1 MRTMSPAAHRTADRF
16 TARMFRGL
24 WVPAMLS
31 SLGWALSDMADAVV
45 VGQRLG
51 AVGLAAIGLIL
62 PVYMINCMFAHGL
75 GLGGSVRY
83 SRLLSQGKTQEAA
96 DSFHGVLALALLF
109 SVTTAVLGSV
119 FMDPLLALLG
129 TRSTDGALYAATRD
143 YLQILVAAT
152 PLFYLSNV
160 FNYYLRND
168 GSQRRAG
175 AGSVIG
181 NLCDIA
187 LNITLVLALDMGTR
201 GAALSTALGQII
213 TIAIYLP
220 GFFDQKHTLRF
231 ALPVRALAHPRPFR
245 AEGRHG
251 HLGAV
256 PVPDDLLPRVQQS
269 ADPSGR
275 RNGGGGVRCHS
286 EYLLPD
292 PVPV

>member
-109 SVTTAVLGSV
+109 SDSAPKAASR
-119 FMDPLLALLG
+119 PPCWAACSW
-129 TRSTDGALYAATRD
+129 TRCWRCWA
-143 YLQILVAAT
+143 
-152 PLFYLSNV
+152 
-160 FNYYLRND
+160 
-168 GSQRRAG
+168 
-175 AGSVIG
+175 
-181 NLCDIA
+181 
-187 LNITLVLALDMGTR
+187 R
-201 GAALSTALGQII
+201 GARTAHCMPPQGTICRSLSRPRRCSICPTCST
-213 TIAIYLP
+213 TICATT
-220 GFFDQKHTLRF
+220 G
-231 ALPVRALAHPRPFR
+231 VS
-245 AEGRHG
+245 AEPAPAR
-251 HLGAV
+251 
-256 PVPDDLLPRVQQS
+256 S
-269 ADPSGR
+269 
-275 RNGGGGVRCHS
+275 
-286 EYLLPD
+286 
-292 PVPV
+292 

>member
-1 MRTMSPAAHRTADRF
+1 MRTMSPAAHQTADRF

-152 PLFYLSNV
+152 PLFYL
-160 FNYYLRND
+160 
-168 GSQRRAG
+168 
-175 AGSVIG
+175 
-181 NLCDIA
+181 
-187 LNITLVLALDMGTR
+187 TL
-201 GAALSTALGQII
+201 
-213 TIAIYLP
+213 
-220 GFFDQKHTLRF
+220 
-231 ALPVRALAHPRPFR
+231 
-245 AEGRHG
+245 
-251 HLGAV
+251 
-256 PVPDDLLPRVQQS
+256 
-269 ADPSGR
+269 
-275 RNGGGGVRCHS
+275 
-286 EYLLPD
+286 
-292 PVPV
+292 

>member
-83 SRLLSQGKTQEAA
+83 SRLLSQGQNAGGRGQL
-96 DSFHGVLALALLF
+96 SPVCSRLALLF
-109 SVTTAVLGSV
+109 SALTTAVLGSV
-119 FMDPLLALLG
+119 FHGRRCWRCWAP
-129 TRSTDGALYAATRD
+129 RSTDGALYAATRD
-143 YLQILVAAT
+143 YLQVLVAAT

-168 GSQRRAG
+168 GSQRLRRRRLGHRQPLRHRAEHHRW
-175 AGSVIG
+175 
-181 NLCDIA
+181 CWR
-187 LNITLVLALDMGTR
+187 LDMGTR

-220 GFFDQKHTLRF
+220 GFFGQRAHAASV
-231 ALPVRALAHPRPFR
+231 ALPRGRWLVACPFR
-245 AEGRHG
+245 AEGGYG

-256 PVPDDLLPRVQQS
+256 PVPDDLLPRC
-269 ADPSGR
+269 ATI
-275 RNGGGGVRCHS
+275 C
-286 EYLLPD
+286 
-292 PVPV
+292 

>member
-1 MRTMSPAAHRTADRF
+1 MRTMSPAAHRTTDRF

-201 GAALSTALGQII
+201 GAALFRSEAHAALRAA
-213 TIAIYLP
+213 T
-220 GFFDQKHTLRF
+220 
-231 ALPVRALAHPRPFR
+231 RALARPCPFR

-275 RNGGGGVRCHS
+275 RNGGGGVRRHS

>member
-1 MRTMSPAAHRTADRF
+1 MRTMSPAAHRTTDRF

-31 SLGWALSDMADAVV
+31 SLGWALSDMADAR
-45 VGQRLG
+45 GGG
-51 AVGLAAIGLIL
+51 AAAGRRGTCRHRSDPAGLHDQLHVWPTASDWA
-62 PVYMINCMFAHGL
+62 
-75 GLGGSVRY
+75 GSVRY

-231 ALPVRALAHPRPFR
+231 ALPRGRWLVPALSALK
-245 AEGRHG
+245 AGM
-251 HLGAV
+251 ATS
-256 PVPDDLLPRVQQS
+256 VQ
-269 ADPSGR
+269 
-275 RNGGGGVRCHS
+275 
-286 EYLLPD
+286 YLYQMIFSSCATIC
-292 PVPV
+292 

>member
-1 MRTMSPAAHRTADRF
+1 MPPQGTICRS
-16 TARMFRGL
+16 
-24 WVPAMLS
+24 LS
-31 SLGWALSDMADAVV
+31 
-45 VGQRLG
+45 R
-51 AVGLAAIGLIL
+51 
-62 PVYMINCMFAHGL
+62 
-75 GLGGSVRY
+75 
-83 SRLLSQGKTQEAA
+83 
-96 DSFHGVLALALLF
+96 
-109 SVTTAVLGSV
+109 
-119 FMDPLLALLG
+119 PL
-129 TRSTDGALYAATRD
+129 
-143 YLQILVAAT
+143 

-220 GFFDQKHTLRF
+220 GFFGQKHTLRF
-231 ALPVRALAHPRPFR
+231 ALPRGRWLVPALSALK
-245 AEGRHG
+245 AGMG

-275 RNGGGGVRCHS
+275 RNGGGGVRRHS

-292 PVPV
+292 LYLFEGTGRAMQPSSPPIRASTTGRECGTRCVSALRRD

>member
-51 AVGLAAIGLIL
+51 AVTCRHWSDPAGLHDQLHVCPRPRTG
-62 PVYMINCMFAHGL
+62 
-75 GLGGSVRY
+75 
-83 SRLLSQGKTQEAA
+83 RLRSLFPSAESGPTQEAA

-119 FMDPLLALLG
+119 FIGPAAGASGHAEHVRRTVCRHKGLSADPRRGHAAVLPVQRVQLLSA
-129 TRSTDGALYAATRD
+129 
-143 YLQILVAAT
+143 
-152 PLFYLSNV
+152 
-160 FNYYLRND
+160 
-168 GSQRRAG
+168 QRRSMPAG

-187 LNITLVLALDMGTR
+187 LNITLVLALDMAREARRCPPRWDRSSPSPSICRAFSVRSTR
-201 GAALSTALGQII
+201 CA
-213 TIAIYLP
+213 
-220 GFFDQKHTLRF
+220 F
-231 ALPVRALAHPRPFR
+231 ALPRGRWLRSCPFR
-245 AEGRHG
+245 AEGGYG

-256 PVPDDLLPRVQQS
+256 PTR
-269 ADPSGR
+269 
-275 RNGGGGVRCHS
+275 
-286 EYLLPD
+286 
-292 PVPV
+292 

>member
-1 MRTMSPAAHRTADRF
+1 MSPAAHRTADRF

-119 FMDPLLALLG
+119 FIDPLLALLG

-220 GFFDQKHTLRF
+220 GFFGQKHTLRF
-231 ALPVRALAHPRPFR
+231 ALPR
-245 AEGRHG
+245 GRST
-251 HLGAV
+251 V
-256 PVPDDLLPRVQQS
+256 
-269 ADPSGR
+269 
-275 RNGGGGVRCHS
+275 
-286 EYLLPD
+286 
-292 PVPV
+292 

>member
-1 MRTMSPAAHRTADRF
+1 
-16 TARMFRGL
+16 MFRGL
-24 WVPAMLS
+24 WVLPCS
-31 SLGWALSDMADAVV
+31 RSLGWALSDMADAVV

-62 PVYMINCMFAHGL
+62 PVYMINCMFGPRPRT
-75 GLGGSVRY
+75 G
-83 SRLLSQGKTQEAA
+83 RLRSLFPSAESGQNAEAA

-143 YLQILVAAT
+143 YLQVLVAAT

-213 TIAIYLP
+213 TIAIYRRAFSVRSTRCASRCPRGRWLVP
-220 GFFDQKHTLRF
+220 
-231 ALPVRALAHPRPFR
+231 ALSR
-245 AEGRHG
+245 AEGG
-251 HLGAV
+251 YG
-256 PVPDDLLPRVQQS
+256 PPRCS
-269 ADPSGR
+269 ICTR
-275 RNGGGGVRCHS
+275 
-286 EYLLPD
+286 
-292 PVPV
+292 

>member
-1 MRTMSPAAHRTADRF
+1 
-16 TARMFRGL
+16 MF
-24 WVPAMLS
+24 
-31 SLGWALSDMADAVV
+31 
-45 VGQRLG
+45 
-51 AVGLAAIGLIL
+51 I
-62 PVYMINCMFAHGL
+62 
-75 GLGGSVRY
+75 
-83 SRLLSQGKTQEAA
+83 
-96 DSFHGVLALALLF
+96 
-109 SVTTAVLGSV
+109 
-119 FMDPLLALLG
+119 DPLLALLG

-220 GFFDQKHTLRF
+220 GFFGQKHTLRF
-231 ALPVRALAHPRPFR
+231 ALPCGRWLVPALSALKAGMATSVQYLYQMIFFLVCNNLLIRLGGETAVAVFDVIQNTSYLILYLF
-245 AEGRHG
+245 EGTGR
-251 HLGAV
+251 GAV
-256 PVPDDLLPRVQQS
+256 QGNK
-269 ADPSGR
+269 PSY
-275 RNGGGGVRCHS
+275 V
-286 EYLLPD
+286 
-292 PVPV
+292 